1 MKRNN
6 AFVEIQKIQTKN
18 KLISTY
24 LTFVGSSN
32 NMYNEINV
40 TVVIQICH
48 TFTHLLV

>member
-18 KLISTY
+18 KLIRLHT
-24 LTFVGSSN
+24 LGSSN

>member
-6 AFVEIQKIQTKN
+6 AFVEIQKIQTKH

-24 LTFVGSSN
+24 TLGSSN